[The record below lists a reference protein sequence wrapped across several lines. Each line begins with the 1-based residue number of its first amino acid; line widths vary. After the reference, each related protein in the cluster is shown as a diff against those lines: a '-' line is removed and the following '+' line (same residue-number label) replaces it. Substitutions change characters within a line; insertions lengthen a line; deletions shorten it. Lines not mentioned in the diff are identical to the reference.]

1 MNPLAALEARVDAL
15 ILRSDMEIANSRA
28 PVICTKEIEVK
39 EVGKVILSVVLNDN
53 GNAESVLAH
62 VGKYKYTIEDT
73 GGFTQWGHLLSDTSY
88 KAHITDGSEFLIEAN
103 GTWGSLV
110 LSITLIVNQVCQQA
124 TTYSYRRTRFNLRFV
139 A

>member
-1 MNPLAALEARVDAL
+1 
-15 ILRSDMEIANSRA
+15 MEIANSRA

-73 GGFTQWGHLLSDTSY
+73 GGFTQWGHLVSDASY